1 MMKKEAKAEEP
12 ANVPQGQTNASPPR
26 ENKFELM
33 MYQLVLIV
41 IVGMLV
47 TLGIGY
53 FVGKEVGIARAVNL
67 MDINAPDY
75 CLTEVKGSNINV
87 RCSEMNMT
95 LDEMCGYISPA
106 MKSRIRIMLVTG
118 K

>member
-1 MMKKEAKAEEP
+1 MVKDKKIEEPVALPEAKEQPKE
-12 ANVPQGQTNASPPR
+12 Q
-26 ENKFELM
+26 KFELM

-41 IVGMLV
+41 IVGMLI
-47 TLGIGY
+47 TLGVGY
-53 FVGKEVGIARAVNL
+53 FVGKEIGVARAVDL
-67 MDINAPDY
+67 MEIHSPDY

-87 RCSEMNMT
+87 RCSEMNMS

-106 MKSRIRIMLVTG
+106 MKSRIKIMLITG